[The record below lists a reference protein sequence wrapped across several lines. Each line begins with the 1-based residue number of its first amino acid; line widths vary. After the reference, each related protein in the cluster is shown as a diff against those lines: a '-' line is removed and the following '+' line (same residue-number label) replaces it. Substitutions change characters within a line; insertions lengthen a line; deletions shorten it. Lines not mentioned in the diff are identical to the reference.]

1 MRAALADH
9 HAAVRQWIQ
18 VLHDV
23 AEAQQ
28 ELEQA
33 ELLASGAHPEQLRP
47 YFEGVLVGVVLLV
60 VLPLLL
66 CWMAFSL
73 G

>member
-23 AEAQQ
+23 AEAQR

-33 ELLASGAHPEQLRP
+33 ELLASGADPEQLRP

-66 CWMAFSL
+66 LTLVALF